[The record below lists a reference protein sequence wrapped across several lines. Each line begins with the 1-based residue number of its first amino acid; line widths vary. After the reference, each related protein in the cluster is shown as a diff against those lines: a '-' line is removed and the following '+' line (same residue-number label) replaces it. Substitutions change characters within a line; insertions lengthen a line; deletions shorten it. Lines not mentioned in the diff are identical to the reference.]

1 MIVFDPA
8 YHEPVKCQGVLSQV
22 VVPRP
27 IAMISTADADG
38 NVNVAPYSYYMA
50 ITGKPM
56 YVAVTMGALRVS
68 DGAPKHTY
76 ENTMRAGEFVINVT
90 TARVDQ
96 QIETAGMEFP
106 KEISELS
113 ELGWTTIPSQ
123 MVTPPSIAESPAH
136 LECRVHQ
143 VVDLGDPAVQGS
155 GVHLV
160 IAEVVCITLD
170 ESVATADYRVDQ
182 LALAA
187 VARIG
192 FPYYTRV
199 TENSVYELERIPYDQ
214 WVATRREQDP
224 V

>member
-8 YHEPVKCQGVLSQV
+8 DHDPIKCQGLLSQV

-27 IAMISTADADG
+27 IAMISTADAEG
-38 NVNVAPYSYYMA
+38 TVNVAPYSYYMA

-76 ENTMRAGEFVINVT
+76 ENAMRAGDFVINVT
-90 TARVDQ
+90 TARIDG
-96 QIETAGMEFP
+96 QIETAAMEFP
-106 KEISELS
+106 REVSELS
-113 ELGWTTIPSQ
+113 ELRWTPIASRK
-123 MVTPPSIAESPAH
+123 VSAPSIAESPAH

-143 VVDLGDPAVQGS
+143 VVDLGDPTVQGS

-160 IAEVVCITLD
+160 IAEVICVTLD

-199 TENSVYELERIPYDQ
+199 TETSVYELERIPYSE
-214 WVATRREQDP
+214 WVTTRPERNP